1 MTCGE
6 HSASGNHVITM
17 LPGSKQKGLASGI
30 ACAPANHH
38 APFARKVKDLQECG
52 QVHQGNQEKTR
63 RELDLQA
70 GDLGVHVTSPS
81 FW

>member
-1 MTCGE
+1 
-6 HSASGNHVITM
+6 M
-17 LPGSKQKGLASGI
+17 LPRLKAWPQSI

-52 QVHQGNQEKTR
+52 QVHQENQEKTR

-70 GDLGVHVTSPS
+70 EDLATSI
-81 FW
+81 